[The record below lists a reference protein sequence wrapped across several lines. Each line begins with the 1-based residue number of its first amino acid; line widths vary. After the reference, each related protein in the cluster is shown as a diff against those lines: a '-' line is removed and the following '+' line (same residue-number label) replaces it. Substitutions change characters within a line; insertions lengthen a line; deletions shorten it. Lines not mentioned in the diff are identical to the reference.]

1 MTLRILYDFSEH
13 EKWPEKK
20 FRLSLRNCIS
30 HVSLTAMIFFTFI
43 SKALSSYIENDMTIA
58 ETQIFNE
65 DIFVPIVIIIQEITN
80 EHEKKQKHIGT

>member
-1 MTLRILYDFSEH
+1 MARDTVYPKPLAGPD

-43 SKALSSYIENDMTIA
+43 SKALSSYIENDMRIA

-65 DIFVPIVIIIQEITN
+65 DIFVPIVIII
-80 EHEKKQKHIGT
+80 

>member
-1 MTLRILYDFSEH
+1 MIFLSMKNGL
-13 EKWPEKK
+13 KKK

-65 DIFVPIVIIIQEITN
+65 DIFVPIVIII
-80 EHEKKQKHIGT
+80 